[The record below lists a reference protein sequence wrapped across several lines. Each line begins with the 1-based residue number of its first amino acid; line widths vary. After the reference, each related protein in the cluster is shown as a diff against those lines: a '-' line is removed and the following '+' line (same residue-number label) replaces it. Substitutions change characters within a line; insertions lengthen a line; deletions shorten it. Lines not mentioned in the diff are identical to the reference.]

1 MSLPRIIALEDN
13 RMMELSTLENWL
25 WKAACSIRGEVDA
38 ARYKDYILPLVF
50 YKRLDDVYADE
61 LARVAD
67 SLQIG
72 REEAE
77 GFAAADRSL
86 VRFYLPPETRWQ
98 TVRAKTTG
106 LGELLTDNLRAIARE
121 NPALVGVID
130 RRDFNASEGNQRVL
144 DDDTLARLI
153 GILSEQRLGLAD
165 VQPDLFGRAYE
176 YLIRKFAERGSS
188 AGEFF
193 TPTAVGFLIAHILDP
208 EDGDSFYD
216 PTEGSGGLLIKA
228 QLRHRAKWAERLG
241 KPVAELTSADIPHPI
256 RLYGQELQADNVA
269 AAKMNAFIHDMQADI
284 RQGNTMRNPLF
295 LNPDG
300 SLQRF
305 QKIAANPMWNQ
316 DIAVSIYEN
325 DPYGRFSWGISP
337 ASSADWGWI
346 QHMYASLE
354 SGGRLAVVLDTGAV
368 SRGSGNKGAN
378 KERDIRKCLVDADAV
393 EAVILLPDNLFFNT
407 SAPGVILVA
416 RKVDAAHPRDHAG
429 EILLINASKFFV
441 KGRPKN
447 DMTDE
452 HIARIADLFLNW
464 RAEENVSVVV
474 KQAEVLRNDYNLS
487 PSRYVSHNDGEVPLP
502 LEDALV
508 LLQEAEEARAEADR
522 KLDQVMVA
530 LGFENWRTVAV
541 TESR

>member
-1 MSLPRIIALEDN
+1 MDLT
-13 RMMELSTLENWL
+13 TLENWL
-25 WKAACSIRGEVDA
+25 WKAACSIRGEIDA

-61 LARVAD
+61 LAKVAAN
-67 SLQIG
+67 LQVD
-72 REEAE
+72 RDMAEALV
-77 GFAAADRSL
+77 ATDRSL
-86 VRFYLPPETRWQ
+86 VRFYLPSETRWQ
-98 TVRAKTTG
+98 QVRSKTTG
-106 LGELLTDNLRAIARE
+106 LGEALTDTLRAIARE
-121 NPALVGVID
+121 NPDLNGVID
-130 RRDFNASEGNQRVL
+130 RRDFNATEGNQRIL
-144 DDDTLARLI
+144 DDDALARLLD
-153 GILSEQRLGLAD
+153 ILSEQRLGLAD
-165 VQPDLFGRAYE
+165 VQPDIIGRAYE

-193 TPTAVGFLIAHILDP
+193 TPTEVGFLIAYILDP

-241 KPVAELTSADIPHPI
+241 KRPAELAPSDIPHPI

-316 DIAVSIYEN
+316 DIATLVYEN
-325 DPYGRFSWGISP
+325 DPYGRFQWGVPP

-346 QHMYASLE
+346 QHMFASLE
-354 SGGRLAVVLDTGAV
+354 PGGRMAVVLDTGAV

-378 KERDIRKCLVDADAV
+378 KERDIRKRLVDTDAV
-393 EAVILLPDNLFFNT
+393 EAVILLPENLFFNT
-407 SAPGVILVA
+407 SAPGIILVA
-416 RKVDAAHPRDHAG
+416 RKVDTAHLRDHAG
-429 EILLINASKFFV
+429 EILLINASKFCE

-447 DMTDE
+447 YMTDE
-452 HIARIADLFLNW
+452 QIAHVADLFRDW
-464 RAEENVSVVV
+464 QAEEHVSVVV
-474 KQAEVLRNDYNLS
+474 KQAEVVRNDYNLS
-487 PSRYVSHNDGEVPLP
+487 PSRYVSNNDVEPPLP
-502 LEDALV
+502 LEEALV
-508 LLQEAEEARAEADR
+508 LLQEAEENRAVAD
-522 KLDQVMVA
+522 KELEQVMTA
-530 LGFENWRTVAV
+530 LGLKNWRNPV
-541 TESR
+541 EG